1 MKKIKITLGFILITL
16 SGFASTDKPELKIS
30 NIPDSLS
37 KNAYAVVRFSQTTFE
52 YKSIS
57 SATEEQTIAITI
69 LDKKG
74 SDASIFSFL
83 GDKFKKLSDF
93 SGQLYDANGKL
104 LRKYK
109 MSDINFTEYSNE
121 LASDAKHYG
130 MKPDLPSFPVTILY
144 EYEASIKNG
153 ILAFP
158 VFLPQDDYNLSVEK
172 ASFKLMIPDKT
183 EVLFKAINMQS
194 EPETNSEKG
203 IITQLWKVQN
213 LKAIDYEKLAPS
225 LSTLVP
231 KLYSNPKKFEY
242 DNVPGEITSWET
254 MGNWQYSLNKGR
266 STLTEATQSKIIELT
281 KDAKTNKEKVQ
292 ILYDYLGKTTRY
304 VSIQLGI
311 GGLQPMLASEVCR
324 TGFGDCKGLTNYL
337 KAMLNVIGIPSNYT
351 VICLDNNRKR
361 LFKDYANFYQTNHVI
376 LQVPLPND
384 TLWLECTNPRVPF
397 GFIHNGISGHDAL
410 VNFETGSRLYRLPD
424 YADSLNIE
432 KNCAKI
438 SLNEDGSALVNMQ
451 KKCEAKIYDNYDWF
465 PLAKTNE
472 QVDYL
477 REDIKL
483 PSVTMGAIS
492 IKENKS
498 QLPSINIGYS
508 WTTPS
513 FGNKTGSR
521 LFVPINP
528 FRSSYDDLKRNNRIL
543 DINISAGY
551 KDIDS
556 IFIKIPDGFEIESIP
571 TSTNI
576 KSKFGSFISN
586 INSTG
591 AGILIQQA
599 LLISSGEYKAVL
611 YPDFLAFIEKVNT
624 NYKSKIILKRKQSDN
639 SGK

>member
-1 MKKIKITLGFILITL
+1 MRKIKITLGLLLFAI
-16 SGFASTDKPELKIS
+16 SNFASNDKPELKIS
-30 NIPDSLS
+30 NIPDSLT
-37 KNAYAVVRFSQTTFE
+37 KNAYAVIRFSNTVYE
-52 YKSIS
+52 YKSIN
-57 SATEEQTIAITI
+57 SATEKHTIAITI

-74 SDASIFSFL
+74 SDASIFSFA

-93 SGQLYDANGKL
+93 SGQLYDANGKM

-109 MSDINFTEYSNE
+109 MSDVGSTEYSNE

-130 MKPDLPSFPVTILY
+130 MKPDLPTFPVTILY
-144 EYEASIKNG
+144 EYEASVKNG

-158 VFLPQDDYNLSVEK
+158 IFLPQDDYNLSVEK
-172 ASFKLMIPDKT
+172 ALFTLMIPEKT
-183 EVLFKAINMQS
+183 EILFKAINMKS
-194 EPETNSEKG
+194 EPEISSEKG
-203 IITQLWKVQN
+203 TISHTWRVQS
-213 LKAIDYEKLAPS
+213 LKPLDYEKLAPS

-254 MGNWQYSLNKGR
+254 MGNWQYTLNKGR
-266 STLTEATQSKIIELT
+266 STLTEATKSKIIELT
-281 KDAKTNKEKVQ
+281 KDAKTDKEKVH

-337 KAMLNVIGIPSNYT
+337 KAMLDVIGIPSNYT

-384 TLWLECTNPRVPF
+384 TLWLECTNPKVPF

-410 VNFETGSRLYRLPD
+410 VNLENSSKLCRLPD
-424 YADSLNIE
+424 YADSLNVE
-432 KNCAKI
+432 KNCATV

-451 KKCEAKIYDNYDWF
+451 KKCSAKIYDNYDWF

-472 QVDYL
+472 QIDNL

-483 PSVTMGAIS
+483 PNVTMGAIS

-498 QLPSINIGYS
+498 QLPSINIDYS

-528 FRSSYDDLKRNNRIL
+528 FRSSYNDLKKNNRIL

-551 KDIDS
+551 RDIDS
-556 IFIKIPDGFEIESIP
+556 IIIKIPAGFEIESIP
-571 TSTNI
+571 SSTTI
-576 KSKFGSFISN
+576 KSKFGSFIAN
-586 INSTG
+586 VKPTG
-591 AGILIQQA
+591 ESILIQQA
-599 LLISSGEYKAVL
+599 LLISSGEYKAAL
-611 YPDFLAFIEKVNT
+611 YPDFLAFIENINA
-624 NYKSKIILKRKQSDN
+624 NYKSKIILKRKQPDN